1 MTTCQQGTRRDVGVV
16 GDEKGGRKGGR
27 KVWWT
32 IKHPLHPF
40 PSLHHYSDFY
50 SRSLRISFVS
60 SARHT
65 PEREQPH
72 VSQEESRTNSLGF
85 TTSVETIIMSDIQK
99 AMALL
104 IGVFDKYAG
113 KEGDRHT
120 LTKGELKELLQNEF
134 GDLLGKTNDQAAVDR
149 LFKGLDSN
157 QDNSVDFKEFS
168 NMVSCL
174 TVLCHEH
181 FCKK

>member
-1 MTTCQQGTRRDVGVV
+1 MLAW
-16 GDEKGGRKGGR
+16 K
-27 KVWWT
+27 
-32 IKHPLHPF
+32 I
-40 PSLHHYSDFY
+40 
-50 SRSLRISFVS
+50 
-60 SARHT
+60 
-65 PEREQPH
+65 
-72 VSQEESRTNSLGF
+72 TNYCDR
-85 TTSVETIIMSDIQK
+85 VAAAIIMSDIQK

-113 KEGDRHT
+113 KEGDKHT

-149 LFKGLDSN
+149 IFKGLDSN
-157 QDNSVDFKEFS
+157 QDNSVDFNEFS